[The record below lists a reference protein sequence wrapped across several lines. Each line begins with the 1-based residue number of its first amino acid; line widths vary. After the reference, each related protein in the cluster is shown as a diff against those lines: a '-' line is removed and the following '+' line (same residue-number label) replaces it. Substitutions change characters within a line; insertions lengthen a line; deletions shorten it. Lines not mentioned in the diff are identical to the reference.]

1 MCEDDSAD
9 PIKPRAETIEELPL
23 SSKVWKLINCWRNC
37 FYLCLVQVLEQLPTS
52 LEERSVAAVVEAK
65 NKKNSLGANR
75 WTAIS
80 LRRLNYVNPPFRFIK
95 EEADAGTKAKPT
107 KVEKEKLETEK
118 AAPSKVGGDLLSIP
132 KKDFDK
138 FLQEIKHSQQV
149 QRRRHLKREV
159 FGSLHWC
166 AGDDDIWKVASGW

>member
-23 SSKVWKLINCWRNC
+23 SSKVWKLTNWKNC

-95 EEADAGTKAKPT
+95 EEADAGTKAKPN

-149 QRRRHLKREV
+149 QR
-159 FGSLHWC
+159 
-166 AGDDDIWKVASGW
+166 